1 MENFSSQDKPLV
13 LVADDMRDTADV
25 YCLLLSSAGY
35 RVSRA
40 YDGLTALSLA
50 KVTKPD
56 AAVLNYRMPGLS
68 GLQVLAELREAGVQ
82 TKVILTSGTCDFNEL
97 AFRSSSRVG
106 RAGLRL
112 AGRLAV
118 SIGVKSPRGRR
129 RRVPA
134 SPLRG
139 SRSRA
144 PAAFASGARSRSAS

>member
-97 AFRSSSRVG
+97 AFRAVEAGADGCVRQPCPADRLLGLVA
-106 RAGLRL
+106 RACGWP
-112 AGRLAV
+112 V
-118 SIGVKSPRGRR
+118 
-129 RRVPA
+129 
-134 SPLRG
+134 G
-139 SRSRA
+139 SRSRLE
-144 PAAFASGARSRSAS
+144 